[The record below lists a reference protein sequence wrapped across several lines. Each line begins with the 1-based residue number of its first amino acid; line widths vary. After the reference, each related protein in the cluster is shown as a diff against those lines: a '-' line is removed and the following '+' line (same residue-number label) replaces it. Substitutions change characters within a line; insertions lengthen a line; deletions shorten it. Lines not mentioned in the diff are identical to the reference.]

1 MLKSLLI
8 GTLQA
13 AFNQYLGL
21 DPNSGSLLAPIAGK
35 TIAVTIT
42 PFNETFYLCPHVD
55 AMHLLSDCPG
65 AIDTQVSGSLFALGL
80 MGLSKNPMQTIFSGQ
95 VKIEGDMRVG
105 RKLQELF
112 GKLEINLEPA
122 IARYVGDKNAQFLSR
137 FFNAGKDWSE
147 ESLETFRL
155 NVSEFLQEESRD
167 LPPAPEIDVF
177 YRQVDSLRL
186 DFDRLDSR
194 VERLQGFLRAAAT
207 NNESPESQ
215 DTKGPQ

>member
-21 DPNSGSLLAPIAGK
+21 DPNSGHLLAPIAGK

-42 PFNETFYLCPHVD
+42 PFNETLYLCPQAD
-55 AMHLLSDCPG
+55 AMHLLYDCPG

-122 IARYVGDKNAQFLSR
+122 IARYVGDKNAQVLSR
-137 FFNAGKDWSE
+137 FFSAGKDWSE

-155 NVSEFLQEESRD
+155 NVSEFLQEESRE
-167 LPPAPEIDVF
+167 LPPAPEMDIF
-177 YRQVDSLRL
+177 YRQVDSLRA
-186 DFDRLDSR
+186 DFDRLNSR
-194 VERLQGFLRAAAT
+194 VERLQSFLSKAK
-207 NNESPESQ
+207 ESPELQ